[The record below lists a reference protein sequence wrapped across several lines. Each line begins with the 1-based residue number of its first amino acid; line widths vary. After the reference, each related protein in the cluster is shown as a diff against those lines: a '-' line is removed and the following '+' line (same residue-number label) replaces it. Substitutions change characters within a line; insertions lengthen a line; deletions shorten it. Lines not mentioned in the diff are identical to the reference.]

1 MPRIGAA
8 LNNGGILK
16 MELTINGKDYSF
28 VFGFGFLRKMNEL
41 RGISR
46 DGVNIGMGLQV
57 TAPALKA
64 FDVLA
69 LIDVLRAANAT
80 EKARVSVADLE
91 KFLTTTDKLEQVFD
105 QTWKALEESNL
116 TKLAVK
122 KLAL

>member
-1 MPRIGAA
+1 
-8 LNNGGILK
+8 

-46 DGVNIGMGLQV
+46 DGVNIGMGVQV
-57 TAPALKA
+57 TAPALKS

-91 KFLTTTDKLEQVFD
+91 EFISTTDKLEQVFD
-105 QTWKALEESNL
+105 QVWQALTESNL
-116 TKLAVK
+116 TRLAVK
-122 KLAL
+122 KLKM

>member
-1 MPRIGAA
+1 
-8 LNNGGILK
+8 

-28 VFGFGFLRKMNEL
+28 IFGFGFLRKLNEL

-46 DGVNIGMGLQV
+46 DGVNIGMGVQV
-57 TAPALKA
+57 TAPSLKA

-69 LIDVLRAANAT
+69 LIDILRAANAT
-80 EKARVSVADLE
+80 EKVRVSVADLE
-91 KFLTTTDKLEQVFD
+91 EFMATNDKLEQVFD

-122 KLAL
+122 KMAL